1 MNPQETKPSI
11 EQVLLNI
18 AVELN
23 MSEPSTQHY
32 QKLIDALH
40 LLLPCDASALF
51 TLDNE
56 QHLVPIAISG
66 LSTEVFGRRFLP
78 DVHPRL
84 AMILANRKPVRFPE
98 SSSLPDP
105 FDGLLSEDIHH
116 SIDVHS
122 CMGCS
127 LYVGD
132 TLVGALTLDAAKPNA
147 FDNIDDKTIE
157 TFAALAAGIIRNISL
172 FEALNKANRQ
182 QHSVNQLLINE
193 ARNKGGK
200 LVGVSPQIKRL
211 TANIEMVAH
220 SNYAV
225 LISGETGT
233 GKEVVAHQIHA
244 QSLRSD
250 KPMVYV
256 NCAALPE
263 SIAESELFGH
273 VKGAFTGANTPR
285 AGKFELADGGTIFLD
300 EIGELPLLLQAKLL
314 RVIQQGEVQR
324 VGADKNHIVDVRIIA
339 ATNRDLAEEVTQG
352 RFRSDLFHRLNVFP
366 IHVPPLRNREGD
378 VPVLVGHILD
388 NIRCQFNLKTLHIHP
403 KALQILER
411 QPWLGNVRELEHTL
425 MRAGLHAMRTQ
436 SELIAPQ
443 HFSNDFDLIGHTDH
457 GRSKKKTSALFPT
470 SSMPMREA
478 VESFQ
483 KQLIEHALELNN
495 GIWSQAAV
503 FLQVDRGNLFK
514 MGKKLRVQIAKST
527 K

>member
-1 MNPQETKPSI
+1 MDTHVIKPSI

-23 MSEPSTQHY
+23 MGEPSTQHY
-32 QKLIDALH
+32 QKLIDALQQ
-40 LLLPCDASALF
+40 LLPCDASALF

-56 QHLVPIAISG
+56 KHLVPIAISG
-66 LSTEVFGRRFLP
+66 LSSEVFGRRFLP

-98 SSSLPDP
+98 NSSLPDP

-132 TLVGALTLDAAKPNA
+132 TLVGALTLDAAKPGA
-147 FDNIDDKTIE
+147 FNSIPDKTIE

-172 FEALNKANRQ
+172 FEALNKANHQ
-182 QHSVNQLLINE
+182 QHSVNQLLIDE
-193 ARNKGGK
+193 ARSKGGK

-211 TANIEMVAH
+211 RANIEMVAH

-233 GKEVVAHQIHA
+233 GKEVVAHQVHA

-273 VKGAFTGANTPR
+273 VKGAFTGANTSR

-324 VGADKNHIVDVRIIA
+324 VGADKNHIVDVRVIA
-339 ATNRDLAEEVTQG
+339 ATNRDLAQEVAEG

-366 IHVPPLRNREGD
+366 INVPPLRTREGD
-378 VPVLVGHILD
+378 IPVLVGYILD
-388 NIRCQFNLKTLHIHP
+388 NIRRQFHLKTLHIHP
-403 KALQILER
+403 KALQLLEK
-411 QPWLGNVRELEHTL
+411 QSWLGNVRELEHTL

-436 SELIAPQ
+436 SELIEPL
-443 HFSNDFDLIGHTDH
+443 HFMNDFDLSEQTANG
-457 GRSKKKTSALFPT
+457 KTKSNT
-470 SSMPMREA
+470 SPQLPNSSIPMREA
-478 VESFQ
+478 VEAFQ
-483 KQLIEHALELNN
+483 KQLIEHALQLNN
-495 GIWSQAAV
+495 GVWSQAAA
-503 FLQVDRGNLFK
+503 FLQMDRGNLFK
-514 MGKKLRVQIAKST
+514 MGKKLGVQACESSK
-527 K
+527 

>member
-1 MNPQETKPSI
+1 MNKQHTPPSV

-23 MSEPSTQHY
+23 MGEPSTDHY
-32 QKLIDALH
+32 QKLIDALQQV
-40 LLLPCDASALF
+40 LPCDASALF
-51 TLDNE
+51 TLDKDQN
-56 QHLVPIAISG
+56 LVPVAMNG
-66 LSTEVFGRRFLP
+66 LSSEVFGRRFVP
-78 DVHPRL
+78 DFHPRL

-116 SIDVHS
+116 KIDVHS

-132 TLVGALTLDAAKPNA
+132 NLVGALTLDAEKPGA
-147 FDNIDDKTIE
+147 FNDIPDKTIE

-172 FEALNKANRQ
+172 FEALRKANQ
-182 QHSVNQLLINE
+182 QQRTVNQLLIDE
-193 ARNKGGK
+193 ARNKGGE
-200 LVGVSPQIKRL
+200 LVGISPQIQRL
-211 TANIEMVAH
+211 SANIEMVAR

-233 GKEVVAHQIHA
+233 GKEVVAHQIHG
-244 QSLRSD
+244 QSLRND

-273 VKGAFTGANTPR
+273 VKGAFTGANSSR
-285 AGKFELADGGTIFLD
+285 AGKFELADEGTIFLD

-339 ATNRDLAEEVTQG
+339 ATNRDLAQEVHEG

-366 IHVPPLRNREGD
+366 IQVPPLRTREGD
-378 VPVLVGHILD
+378 IPVLVGHILD
-388 NIRCQFNLKTLHIHP
+388 NIRRQFHLKTLHIHP
-403 KALQILER
+403 NAMKLLEK
-411 QPWLGNVRELEHTL
+411 QSWLGNVRELEHTL
-425 MRAGLHAMRTQ
+425 MRAGLHAMQ
-436 SELIAPQ
+436 SHSEMIEPI
-443 HFSNDFDLIGHTDH
+443 HFINDFDLSQNSEEQATD
-457 GRSKKKTSALFPT
+457 RSGSVTLPNNPL
-470 SSMPMREA
+470 PMRVA
-478 VESFQ
+478 VEAFQ
-483 KQLIEHALELNN
+483 KQLIEHALQINN
-495 GIWSQAAV
+495 GIWAQAAQ
-503 FLQVDRGNLFK
+503 FLKMDRGNLFK
-514 MGKKLRVQIAKST
+514 MGKKLGVQVTETLK
-527 K
+527 

>member
-1 MNPQETKPSI
+1 MGSQVTSPSI
-11 EQVLLNI
+11 EQVLLKI

-23 MSEPSTQHY
+23 AGEPNSQHY
-32 QKLIDALH
+32 QKLIDALQQV
-40 LLLPCDASALF
+40 LPCDASALF
-51 TLDNE
+51 TLNNE
-56 QHLVPIAISG
+56 GILVPVAING
-66 LSTEVFGRRFLP
+66 LSSEVFGRRFLP

-98 SSSLPDP
+98 HSSLPDP
-105 FDGLLSEDIHH
+105 FDGLLSDDIHH
-116 SIDVHS
+116 NIDVHS

-132 TLVGALTLDAAKPNA
+132 TLVGALTLDAAKPGA
-147 FDNIDDKTIE
+147 FDSIADKTVE

-172 FEALNKANRQ
+172 FEALNRANRQ
-182 QHSVNQLLINE
+182 QQSVNQLLIDE

-211 TANIEMVAH
+211 LANIEMVAH

-273 VKGAFTGANTPR
+273 VKGAFTGANSSR

-324 VGADKNHIVDVRIIA
+324 VGADNNHIVDVRIIA
-339 ATNRDLAEEVTQG
+339 ATNRDLTKEVAEG
-352 RFRSDLFHRLNVFP
+352 NFRSDLFHRLNVFP

-378 VPVLVGHILD
+378 IPVLIGYILD
-388 NIRCQFNLKTLHIHP
+388 NIRRQFHLKSLHIHP
-403 KALQILER
+403 NALALLEK

-425 MRAGLHAMRTQ
+425 MRAGLHAMRSQ
-436 SELIAPQ
+436 SEIIEAQ
-443 HFSNDFDLIGHTDH
+443 HLMNDFDQHDEVETKQRKSDVLAHLP
-457 GRSKKKTSALFPT
+457 SE
-470 SSMPMREA
+470 SMPMRVA
-478 VESFQ
+478 VEAFQ
-483 KQLIEHALELNN
+483 KQLIEHALQLNN
-495 GIWSQAAV
+495 GVWSQAAS
-503 FLQVDRGNLFK
+503 FLQMDRGNLFK
-514 MGKKLRVQIAKST
+514 MGKKLGVQVDETSK
-527 K
+527 